1 MSASFDRINDVT
13 WITLKTVPFRWE
25 AELSQQLLESQ
36 GIAARLVDLGLSA
49 YLGVGS
55 LTALQVQLHSYQS
68 ALDLL
73 AAIKVDSDAISA
85 ESESEDGS

>member
-1 MSASFDRINDVT
+1 LSASFDRINDVT
-13 WITLKTVPFRWE
+13 WITLKTMPFRWE

-55 LTALQVQLHSYQS
+55 LTALQVQAHSYQS

-73 AAIKVDSDAISA
+73 TAFEVYSDSTSA
-85 ESESEDGS
+85 GPESADSS